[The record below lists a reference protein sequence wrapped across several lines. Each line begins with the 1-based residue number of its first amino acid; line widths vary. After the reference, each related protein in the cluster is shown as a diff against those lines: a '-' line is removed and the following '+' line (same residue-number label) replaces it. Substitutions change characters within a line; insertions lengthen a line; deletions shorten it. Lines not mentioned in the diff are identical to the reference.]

1 MPSLNPW
8 IYVGVLLAFVGIGL
22 GGYFYGTHVG
32 ANSVKAKLADD
43 YQAALQKFA
52 GDAAKASA
60 QATADALKDFAA
72 KSAVLDKLQASI
84 TAAQGVINAASSK
97 LAASLK
103 NSCSLTVAQR
113 ALLECVRRPDGPG
126 CKPAPAT
133 Q

>member
-8 IYVGVLLAFVGIGL
+8 IYVGVLLAFVGVGL

-52 GDAAKASA
+52 GDAAKAAA

-84 TAAQGVINAASSK
+84 ATAQGVINAASSR
-97 LAASLK
+97 LAKSLK
-103 NSCSLTVAQR
+103 ETCTLSPPQR
-113 ALLECVRRPDGPG
+113 ALLECLRRPDGPG
-126 CKPAPAT
+126 CKPAPT
-133 Q
+133 PQ